1 MALMNGQQYRESLKD
16 GRQVFINGEKVDDVT
31 THPAIKPMVDTM
43 AKLYDL
49 QHDERYKDVFGFVNE
64 EGELCSRIYKSPDTI
79 DDLRNRREMTAA
91 ILNEVSPV
99 IDRFGDETVTPL
111 FVMQDRKALLDK
123 YDTRYYHNAVNWLK
137 KLQGNNWFLTS
148 GNTDPK
154 GDRSKQPFQQDDPDM
169 FTRVVEER
177 EDGIVIR
184 GAKFETG
191 ACYAHAAFVKPTVGA
206 WVPENTDYAVAC
218 IVPLNSP
225 NLRHICRAAHFE
237 APNEFDKPL
246 SSNFDELDT
255 LIVFDDVFVPWENV
269 IFSRKPELAALIRQD
284 LHNWAAQGFLNRAYA
299 KADTLVGTAL
309 LVTEHTG
316 LANVPPIR
324 EKISKLMGYRETIR
338 AFIHASES
346 EHQISE
352 SGMVMPNLSIQ
363 NAGRVYASSNFYEM
377 AQILRDLAG
386 GTAVMQPD
394 EASLNSPLTGPDVQ
408 KYFRIGKV
416 TAAERLRVLNLAAE
430 LTASSFAGRMCAYAM
445 FAESPPMVQAMSL
458 YNSFDRKGSLARAAK
473 LAGVPIPA

>member
-1 MALMNGQQYRESLKD
+1 MALMTGQQYRESLRD
-16 GRQVFINGEKVDDVT
+16 GRQVFVSGKKVEDVT

-43 AKLYDL
+43 ARLYDL
-49 QHDERYKDVFGFVNE
+49 QHDPRYKDVFGFVNE
-64 EGELCSRIYKSPDTI
+64 EGELCSRVYKCPDTI
-79 DDLRNRREMTAA
+79 EDLRNRREMTAA

-111 FVMQDRKALLDK
+111 FVMKDRKALLDK
-123 YDTRYYHNAVNWLK
+123 YDKRYYRNAVGWLR
-137 KLQGNNWFLTS
+137 KLQRNNWFLTS

-154 GDRSKQPFQQDDPDM
+154 GDRSKQPYQQDDPDM

-225 NLRHICRAAHFE
+225 NLRHICRAPHFDQ
-237 APNEFDKPL
+237 PNAFDKPL
-246 SSNFDELDT
+246 SSQFDELDT

-284 LHNWAAQGFLNRAYA
+284 LHNWASQGFLNRAYA
-299 KADTLVGTAL
+299 KADTLVGAAL
-309 LVTEHTG
+309 LLTEHTG

-324 EKISKLMGYRETIR
+324 EKVSLLMGYRETIR
-338 AFIHASES
+338 AFIHASEA

-363 NAGRVYASSNFYEM
+363 NAGRVYASSHFYEM
-377 AQILRDLAG
+377 SQILRDLAG

-394 EASLNSPLTGPDVQ
+394 QAMLDSPETGPDVK

-416 TAAERLRVLNLAAE
+416 SAEDRLKALNLAAE

-458 YNSFDRKGSLARAAK
+458 YNSFDRKGSMARAAK
-473 LAGVPIPA
+473 LAGVSMPQ

>member
-1 MALMNGQQYRESLKD
+1 MALLTGKQYRASLKD
-16 GRQVFINGEKVDDVT
+16 GRQVFVNGELVEDVT
-31 THPAIKPMVDTM
+31 THPAIKPMVDAM
-43 AKLYDL
+43 AALYDL
-49 QHDERYKDVFGFVNE
+49 QHDERYKDVFGYVNE
-64 EGELCSRIYKSPDTI
+64 DGEIASRVYKLPETI
-79 DDLRNRREMTAA
+79 EDLRNRREMTAA

-111 FVMQDRKALLDK
+111 FVMKDRKALLDK
-123 YDTRYYHNAVNWLK
+123 YDTRYYENAVRWLK
-137 KLQGNNWFLTS
+137 KLQVSNWFLTS

-154 GDRSKQPFQQDDPDM
+154 GDRSKQPYQQDDPDM
-169 FTRVVEER
+169 YTRVVEER
-177 EDGIVIR
+177 EDGIIIR

-191 ACYAHAAFVKPTVGA
+191 ACYAHAAFVKPTVGS

-225 NLRHICRAAHFE
+225 NLRHICRAPHFDS
-237 APNEFDKPL
+237 PNGFDKPL
-246 SSNFDELDT
+246 SSQFDELDT

-299 KADTLVGTAL
+299 KADTLVGAAL
-309 LVTEHTG
+309 LVTEHTRLG
-316 LANVPPIR
+316 AIPSIR
-324 EKISKLMGYRETIR
+324 EKIAVLMGYRETIR
-338 AFIHASES
+338 AFIFASES
-346 EHQISE
+346 EHQVSE
-352 SGMVMPNLSIQ
+352 SGMIMPNLSIQ

-377 AQILRDLAG
+377 VQILRDLAG

-394 EASLNSPLTGPDVQ
+394 ERSLRSPLTGPDVQ
-408 KYFRIGKV
+408 KYFRIGST
-416 TAAERLRVLNLAAE
+416 TAEDRLKVLNLVNE

-458 YNSFDRKGSLARAAK
+458 YNSFDRQGSLQRAAR
-473 LAGVPIPA
+473 LAGVAA

>member
-1 MALMNGQQYRESLKD
+1 MALMNGDRYRESLKD
-16 GRQVFINGEKVDDVT
+16 GRQVFINGERVDDVT

-43 AKLYDL
+43 ARLYDL
-49 QHDERYKDVFGFVNE
+49 QHDERYKDVFGFVDE
-64 EGELCSRIYKSPDTI
+64 EGELCSRVYKSPDTI

-111 FVMQDRKALLDK
+111 FVMKDRKELLDQ
-123 YDTRYYHNAVNWLK
+123 YDVRYYKNAMNWLK
-137 KLQGNNWFLTS
+137 KLQKKNWFLTS

-154 GDRSKQPFQQDDPDM
+154 GDRSKQPYQQDDLDM
-169 FTRVVEER
+169 YTRVVEER

-206 WVPENTDYAVAC
+206 WVPQNADYAVAF
-218 IVPLNSP
+218 IVPLNAP
-225 NLRHICRAAHFE
+225 NLRHICRAPHYE
-237 APNEFDKPL
+237 SPNGFDKPL
-246 SSNFDELDT
+246 SSRFDEIDT
-255 LIVFDDVFVPWENV
+255 LIVFDDVLIPWENV

-284 LHNWAAQGFLNRAYA
+284 LHNWASQGFLNRAYA

-309 LVTEHTG
+309 LVTQHTG
-316 LANVPPIR
+316 LSDVPAIR
-324 EKISKLMGYRETIR
+324 EKVSKLMGYREAIR
-338 AFIHASES
+338 AFISASEA
-346 EHQISE
+346 EHQISA

-363 NAGRVYASSNFYEM
+363 NAGRVYASSNFFDM
-377 AQILRDLAG
+377 VQILRDLIG

-394 EASLNSPLTGPDVQ
+394 EAMLNSPATSADVK
-408 KYFRIGKV
+408 KYFRIGNV
-416 TAAERLRVLNLAAE
+416 SAEERLRALNLANE

-458 YNSFDRKGSLARAAK
+458 YNSYDRKGSLERAAR
-473 LAGVPIPA
+473 LAGLSVQN

>member
-16 GRQVFINGEKVDDVT
+16 GRQVFMSGVKVDDVT

-64 EGELCSRIYKSPDTI
+64 EGELCSRVYKSPDTLE
-79 DDLRNRREMTAA
+79 DLRNRREMTAA
-91 ILNEVSPV
+91 TLNEVSPV

-111 FVMQDRKALLDK
+111 FVMKDRKALLDK
-123 YDTRYYHNAVNWLK
+123 YDPRYYRNAVGWLK
-137 KLQGNNWFLTS
+137 KLQRNNWFLTS

-154 GDRSKQPFQQDDPDM
+154 GDRSKQPYQQDDLDM
-169 FTRVVEER
+169 YLRVIEER
-177 EDGIVIR
+177 DDGIVIR

-206 WVPENTDYAVAC
+206 WVPENIDFAVAC

-225 NLRHICRAAHFE
+225 NLRHICRAPLAVN
-237 APNEFDKPL
+237 PNRFDKPL
-246 SSNFDELDT
+246 SSQFDELDT
-255 LIVFDDVFVPWENV
+255 LIVFDDVFVPWQNV

-284 LHNWAAQGFLNRAYA
+284 LHNWAAQGFLNRVYA
-299 KADTLVGTAL
+299 KADTMVGTAL
-309 LVTEHTG
+309 LITEHTG

-324 EKISKLMGYRETIR
+324 EKISQLMGYRETIR
-338 AFIHASES
+338 AFIHAAES
-346 EHQISE
+346 QHQISE
-352 SGMVMPNLSIQ
+352 SGMVMPNQSIQ
-363 NAGRVYASSNFYEM
+363 NAGRVYASSNFHAM

-386 GTAVMQPD
+386 GSAVMQPD
-394 EASLNSPLTGPDVQ
+394 EAMLNSPLTGPDVQ
-408 KYFRIGKV
+408 KYFRIGNV
-416 TAAERLRVLNLAAE
+416 PAEIRLRALNLAAE
-430 LTASSFAGRMCAYAM
+430 LTATSFAGRMCAYAM

-458 YNSFDRKGSLARAAK
+458 YNSFDRKGSMARAAR
-473 LAGVPIPA
+473 LAGIPAPV